1 MSSATPENLNQI
13 KQSEYVDGLLSKIS
27 ALSELPVSEHVAAYE
42 EIHGDLQKA
51 LSEIEGL

>member
-13 KQSEYVDGLLSKIS
+13 KQSEHVNGLLVKIS

-42 EIHGDLQKA
+42 EIHGDFQKA